1 MKKLF
6 VTLAI
11 ASLSV
16 LSVVH
21 ATTINENFTN
31 NPSQDGW
38 QIFGDTNLFQWDST
52 NQVLD
57 VTWDSTQPNSYFYHP
72 LGTTLTSTDDF
83 MLSFDFRLNDL
94 ASGTQPEFP
103 QTFQIAIGLLNFAEA
118 TGDDFIIGTGYNAP
132 DIVEFDYF
140 PAFDNYS
147 SSVTTPIISSEN
159 NFANVGFTFPFTL
172 ATGAQYYAV
181 MTYTAANQTL
191 HTTLTSNNVPVG
203 PIQDTT
209 LYDGFGDFSV
219 DTISINSYSQAGQDT
234 NTYYSYYT
242 NTIDGVDYVTTN
254 GIIYAGSI
262 LAHGTVSK
270 MFFANPLPVT
280 QILNAAPGSIQ
291 FSSTTN
297 WIYALERTTN
307 FQSWST
313 VSLPTPGVDGPMTL
327 ADTNPPSDKAFYR
340 VRADLP

>member
-1 MKKLF
+1 MKKI
-6 VTLAI
+6 I
-11 ASLSV
+11 AVAAVGLSV
-16 LSVVH
+16 LSNLH
-21 ATTINENFTN
+21 AAVINENFSN
-31 NPSQDGW
+31 DPSLDGW
-38 QIFGDTNLFQWDST
+38 QTFGDTNLFQWDST
-52 NQVLD
+52 NKTLD

-72 LGTTLTSTDDF
+72 LGTTLSSTNDF
-83 MLSFDFRLNDL
+83 MLSFDFQLNDL
-94 ASGTQPEFP
+94 AGGTQPDYP

-118 TGDDFIIGTGYNAP
+118 TNDNFVIGTGYNAP

-140 PAFDNYS
+140 PAFDIYS

-159 NFANVGFTFPFTL
+159 AFAYVGFTFPIAL
-172 ATGAQYYAV
+172 VTGAQYHAV

-191 HTTLTSNNVPVG
+191 HTTLSSNGVPVG

-209 LYDGFGDFSV
+209 LYDGFGDFNV
-219 DTISINSYSQAGQDT
+219 DILSINSYSQAGQDT
-234 NTYYSYYT
+234 STYYYYST
-242 NTIDGVDYVTTN
+242 NTVDGVDYITTN
-254 GIIYAGSI
+254 GVIYAGSI

-313 VSLPTPGVDGPMTL
+313 VSVLTPGVDGTMIL
-327 ADTNPPSDKAFYR
+327 SDTNPPSDKAFYR
-340 VRADLP
+340 VRADQP